1 MSLCVFVCAC
11 TPYIHYIYMQVPGE
25 GIIGVGFCGAGVID
39 GCQSTGVGAGN
50 QSTETSFQPQ
60 KEKKN

>member
-1 MSLCVFVCAC
+1 M
-11 TPYIHYIYMQVPGE
+11 PDE
-25 GIIGVGFCGAGVID
+25 GIIGVGFCGTGVLD

-50 QSTETSFQPQ
+50 QSTEPSFQPQ

>member
-1 MSLCVFVCAC
+1 MKM
-11 TPYIHYIYMQVPGE
+11 PDE
-25 GIIGVGFCGAGVID
+25 GIIGVGFCGARVID

-50 QSTETSFQPQ
+50 QSTEPSFQPQ